1 MGCLEA
7 KELGR
12 KTSDNDETVLLCV
25 GSLRLGNNIV
35 RFTGLQGSLSQH
47 LQLDPTTGAVK
58 LGNGTGFRFDREKS
72 DSHYVTVEVKDD
84 NGQGNTNTVELVV
97 RVRDAND
104 NAPLFSAVE
113 YQSFLLE
120 NSPKFKVPLVVTATD
135 SDQEGTENAEV
146 RFTIVE
152 GDPRGNFTVDSNT
165 GEITPNG
172 VLDYEQMLGDTYNLT
187 VRAFD
192 LGSPSLSADVTVVI
206 FLIDQNDN
214 PPLFSQMEYSV
225 SIPEDIAGLS
235 PVLQVTAND
244 RDGSSPNNHIV
255 YRIQSGAKDKFV
267 INPETGMISV
277 SEGANLDPDLTSPS
291 ITQYPLE
298 VVAIDGG
305 IGSEKL
311 TGWTRVTINI
321 TDVNNKP
328 PRFAKIDPV
337 LVSEDAT
344 IGLSIRQLFALD
356 PDSGAI
362 LRYSLNM
369 KRSEARSGEG
379 RLIKLTDYDWSSMFS
394 VNENTGVIS
403 VTGMLDREM
412 IAEYKLEVIV
422 EDIAADTRK
431 PQVAFSSVH
440 VAVLDVN
447 DNSPQFTMSEYKG
460 MVSENSGTGTK
471 IMTVLATDLDVN
483 RTIRYSLKGKP
494 RFSRMV
500 SIDDETGE
508 IFVSGKIDR
517 EVYDW
522 LNLTV
527 GATDSGNPVK
537 TSFASVFIQV

>member
-1 MGCLEA
+1 MGFLEA

-12 KTSDNDETVLLCV
+12 KTSDNDETVLCV

-84 NGQGNTNTVELVV
+84 NGQGNANTVELVV

-165 GEITPNG
+165 GEITPTG

-235 PVLQVTAND
+235 PVLQVNAND

-412 IAEYKLEVIV
+412 IAEYKLEVMV

>member
-12 KTSDNDETVLLCV
+12 KTSDNDETVLCV
-25 GSLRLGNNIV
+25 GSLRLCNNIV

-165 GEITPNG
+165 GEITPTG

-403 VTGMLDREM
+403 VNGMLDREM
-412 IAEYKLEVIV
+412 IAEYKLEVMV

>member
-12 KTSDNDETVLLCV
+12 KTSDNDETVLCV

-35 RFTGLQGSLSQH
+35 RFTGLQGSLSHH
-47 LQLDPTTGAVK
+47 LELDPTTGAVK

-165 GEITPNG
+165 GEITPTG

-412 IAEYKLEVIV
+412 IAEYKLEVMV

>member
-12 KTSDNDETVLLCV
+12 KTSDNDETVLCV

-165 GEITPNG
+165 GEITPTG

-412 IAEYKLEVIV
+412 IAEYKLEVMV

>member
-12 KTSDNDETVLLCV
+12 KTSDNDETVLCV

-84 NGQGNTNTVELVV
+84 NGKGNTNTVELVV

-165 GEITPNG
+165 GEITPTG

-412 IAEYKLEVIV
+412 IAEYKLEVMV